1 MYNGFIMLQ
10 LITKKIIMYKSKN
23 IQNIFLIA
31 VLFALAFHFIGKEST
46 VEDVEHP
53 SVAVIPKVVVIT
65 EPPRTIPAKAPF
77 DLPMELDLLKRPNQ
91 AHAHFYSQ
99 GFKSPG
105 ISMDELNKIGSYYG
119 LPGKVLFFQNHLESS
134 GGCQSIP
141 NHKGAVGCFQFLY
154 NTAKEFSL
162 TTERYDYRNRFHAS
176 ADTAAR
182 YMKWLSLFMYGKDAD
197 LSDWEQLRYV
207 LAAYNAGF
215 AVVTKSG
222 RPRIPNFYETVKYV
236 NAIEDLV
243 KGTAVVVKWGDTL
256 SKLSERT
263 GYDISI
269 IKKGNPHIIS
279 DLELKAGDIVS
290 LPNKDGMSKLIIKS
304 GMSLFT
310 IQNKTGV
317 TVSELV
323 AANGLKDPNAI
334 RTAEILYIPTE

>member
-1 MYNGFIMLQ
+1 
-10 LITKKIIMYKSKN
+10 MYKLNTHSLIYIKN
-23 IQNIFLIA
+23 IFSIG
-31 VLFALAFHFIGKEST
+31 VLLTLAFYFISKDSAI
-46 VEDVEHP
+46 EDVGLP
-53 SVAVIPKVVVIT
+53 SYVVPAGTVIT
-65 EPPRTIPAKAPF
+65 EPALVRPVEPPF

-91 AHAHFYSQ
+91 TYAHFYSE
-99 GFKSPG
+99 GFKNTG
-105 ISMDELNKIGSYYG
+105 ISMGELNKIGSHYG

-134 GGCQSIP
+134 GGCQATP

-182 YMKWLSLFMYGKDAD
+182 YMKWLSLFMYGEDAD

-215 AVVTKSG
+215 AVVTRSG
-222 RPRIPNFYETVKYV
+222 TPRIPNFYETVKYV

-243 KGTAVVVKWGDTL
+243 KGTAVVVEWGDTL
-256 SKLSERT
+256 SKLSNRT
-263 GYDISI
+263 GYEISI
-269 IKKGNPHIIS
+269 LKKGNPHITG

-317 TVSELV
+317 TVSALV

>member
-1 MYNGFIMLQ
+1 
-10 LITKKIIMYKSKN
+10 MYKSKVHPLMN
-23 IQNIFLIA
+23 IKNLFLIFI
-31 VLFALAFHFIGKEST
+31 LLTLTFHFISKKNTVKEAESLSAITPAT
-46 VEDVEHP
+46 VNP
-53 SVAVIPKVVVIT
+53 TAIAIP
-65 EPPRTIPAKAPF
+65 EPVLIRPVKTLF
-77 DLPMELDLLKRPNQ
+77 NVSMELDLLKRPNQ
-91 AHAHFYSQ
+91 KHAHFYSQ
-99 GFKSPG
+99 EFKKSA
-105 ISMDELNKIGSYYG
+105 ISMEELNKIGSHYG
-119 LPGKVLFFQNHLESS
+119 LPEKVLFFQNHLESS
-134 GGCQSIP
+134 GGCQSTP

-162 TTERYDYRNRFHAS
+162 TTDLYDYRNRLHAS

-182 YMKWLSLFMYGKDAD
+182 YMKWLSFFMYGEDAD

-243 KGTAVVVKWGDTL
+243 KGTAVVVEWGDTL
-256 SKLSERT
+256 SKLSART

-269 IKKGNPHIIS
+269 IKKGNPHIIG

-290 LPNKDGMSKLIIKS
+290 LPNEDGMSKLIMKS
-304 GMSLFT
+304 GMSLLT

-317 TVSELV
+317 TVSELI
-323 AANGLKDPNAI
+323 AANDLKDSNAI